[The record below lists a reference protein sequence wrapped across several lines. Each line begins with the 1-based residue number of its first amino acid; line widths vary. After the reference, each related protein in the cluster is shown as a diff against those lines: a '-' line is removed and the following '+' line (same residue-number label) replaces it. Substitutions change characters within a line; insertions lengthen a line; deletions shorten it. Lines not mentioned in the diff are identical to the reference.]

1 MGRNKMYNDNYIGN
15 DCNNNNNNNNKNQFG
30 LSLPNIKSNDKSDY
44 QKR

>member
-1 MGRNKMYNDNYIGN
+1 MRRNKMHNDNYIGN
-15 DCNNNNNNNNKNQFG
+15 DYNNNNNKNQFG

>member
-1 MGRNKMYNDNYIGN
+1 MRRNKMYNDNYIGN
-15 DCNNNNNNNNKNQFG
+15 DCNNNNNNNKNQFG